1 MPSYIPTITTYNNG
15 VITVVSTDGTPY
27 ESILNSMGSFVY
39 GVEGVYVKTNSNE
52 QILKGF
58 QVEQYDVSGYVK
70 SFSQKPTVDPYQ
82 YQKSVFFKM
91 TKENVVLNGQ
101 TTFDIDVLPNE
112 VIFMNVYVN
121 EIGLRN
127 YLQGDSAFDID
138 FFKDFNDVL

>member
-1 MPSYIPTITTYNNG
+1 
-15 VITVVSTDGTPY
+15 
-27 ESILNSMGSFVY
+27 
-39 GVEGVYVKTNSNE
+39 
-52 QILKGF
+52 
-58 QVEQYDVSGYVK
+58 
-70 SFSQKPTVDPYQ
+70 
-82 YQKSVFFKM
+82 M